1 MPNSIM
7 KNKKAQLTIFIII
20 SILIVAVVV
29 LFLTLRGNLNLPGK
43 PVSPETAEIQ
53 NFVQTCLDDSLE
65 RVVFRVGENGG
76 YYFPPKVST
85 PILEIPYYIKDNKNL
100 MPTKENIGN
109 EISKYVSRELVL
121 CLGDFALFIPK
132 YNVTKGAITTTAKIE
147 PEKVLVELNYP
158 LTIIKGDSKSKIEDF
173 NSEVPVRLGIVYDA
187 AAEFVGGE
195 LETGEGICADC
206 LIISFAQSGLKSNI
220 FWEDDKT
227 AIFIVRDYFSIMHDK
242 EFVFNFAGKYS

>member
-1 MPNSIM
+1 MLTKRGQI
-7 KNKKAQLTIFIII
+7 TIFIII

-29 LFLTLRGNLNLPGK
+29 LFFSLRGTLQKEK

-53 NFVQTCLDDSLE
+53 NFVQGCLDDSLE
-65 RVVFRVGENGG
+65 SVVFKVGENGG

-85 PILEIPYYIKDNKNL
+85 PVLEVPYYIKDNNNL
-100 MPTKENIGN
+100 MPKKEDIEK

-121 CLGDFALFIPK
+121 CLGDFALLPEYQI
-132 YNVTKGAITTTAKIE
+132 TKGQIITETKIE
-147 PEKVLVELNYP
+147 PERVLVEMNYP
-158 LTIIKGDSKSKIEDF
+158 LTIIKGDAKSKIEDF

-187 AAEFVGGE
+187 VGEFIGGE

-206 LIISFAQSGLKSNI
+206 LIISFEQSGLKSNI